1 MFYKGSVLNLID
13 IHSHILP
20 GVDDG
25 SADMKE
31 SLNMARKAV
40 EVGITHIFA
49 TPHHLNEEYVNVKSN
64 IIDRVVSLNE
74 SLKQS
79 NIPLTIHLGQEVR
92 IHRDI
97 FTSLEKEEIL
107 TLDDNGT
114 YLMLELPAGNVP
126 AYTQEVIYELL
137 LKGITPII
145 VHPERNK
152 ELIANHKLL
161 FELVQEGAL
170 TQLTSGSIIGL
181 FGKNIKVFSK
191 RIIEHNLAHFI
202 ATDAHNIGSR
212 GFSLQAA
219 YETITK
225 LYGIERTFF
234 FKENAELLIQGQSP
248 SVDRPLQIKKKFLGI
263 F

>member
-1 MFYKGSVLNLID
+1 MID
-13 IHSHILP
+13 IHCHILP

-25 SADMKE
+25 SADLKE

-40 EVGITHIFA
+40 ESGITHLFA
-49 TPHHLNEEYVNVKSN
+49 TPHHLNEKYVNVKSD
-64 IIDRVVSLNE
+64 IIDRTLRLNE
-74 SLKQS
+74 SFLLE

-97 FTSLEKEEIL
+97 FTSLDKEEIL

-114 YLMLELPAGNVP
+114 YLLLELPSGRVP
-126 AYTQEVIYELL
+126 SYTQEVIYELL

-170 TQLTSGSIIGL
+170 TQITSGSITGN
-181 FGKNIKVFSK
+181 FGKGIQSFSK
-191 RIIEHNLAHFI
+191 KIIEHNLAHFI

-212 GFSLQAA
+212 GFTLQQA

-225 LYGIERTFF
+225 TYGIQRTFY
-234 FKENAELLIQGQSP
+234 FKENAEQLLKDQCP
-248 SVDRPLQIKKKFLGI
+248 ATEKPMPFKKKILGI

>member
-1 MFYKGSVLNLID
+1 MID
-13 IHSHILP
+13 IHCHILP
-20 GVDDG
+20 IVDDG
-25 SADMKE
+25 PVDMEE
-31 SLNMARKAV
+31 SLIMSNQAV
-40 EVGITHIFA
+40 EAGITHIFA
-49 TPHHLNEEYVNVKSN
+49 TPHHLNEKYVNVKSE
-64 IIDRVVSLNE
+64 IINRVARLNE
-74 SLKQS
+74 GLQQN

-114 YLMLELPAGNVP
+114 YLLLELPSGKVP
-126 AYTQEVIYELL
+126 TYTQEVIYELL

-170 TQLTSGSIIGL
+170 TQLTSGSIIGN
-181 FGKNIKVFSK
+181 FGKSIQSFSK
-191 RIIEHNLAHFI
+191 KIIQHNLAHFI
-202 ATDAHNIGSR
+202 ATDAHNTDSR
-212 GFSLQAA
+212 GFTLQQA

-225 LYGIERTFF
+225 AYGIQRTYY
-234 FKENAELLIQGQSP
+234 FKENAEQLLKDQSP
-248 SVDRPLQIKKKFLGI
+248 TIENPLPFKKKILGI

>member
-1 MFYKGSVLNLID
+1 MID
-13 IHSHILP
+13 IHCHIIP

-25 SADMKE
+25 SGDIQE

-40 EVGITHIFA
+40 EAGITHLFA
-49 TPHHLNEEYVNVKSN
+49 TPHHLNEKYVNVKSN
-64 IIDRVVSLNE
+64 IIDRAVRLNE
-74 SLKQS
+74 NLHQN

-107 TLDDNGT
+107 TLDDKGT
-114 YLMLELPAGNVP
+114 YLLLELPSGKVP
-126 AYTQEVIYELL
+126 SYTQEVIYELL

-152 ELIANHKLL
+152 ELIENQKLL

-181 FGKNIKVFSK
+181 FGKNIKSFSK
-191 RIIEHNLAHFI
+191 KIIEHNLAHFI
-202 ATDAHNIGSR
+202 ATDAHNMNSR
-212 GFSLQAA
+212 GFTLQEA

-225 LYGIERTFF
+225 TYGIERAFY
-234 FKENAELLIQGQSP
+234 FKENAEQLIKGESP
-248 SVDRPLQIKKKFLGI
+248 SIVKPAPFKKKILGI

>member
-1 MFYKGSVLNLID
+1 
-13 IHSHILP
+13 
-20 GVDDG
+20 
-25 SADMKE
+25 
-31 SLNMARKAV
+31 MARKAV
-40 EVGITHIFA
+40 EAGITHIFA
-49 TPHHLNEEYVNVKSN
+49 TPHHLNEKYVNVKSN
-64 IIDRVVSLNE
+64 IIDRVVRLNE
-74 SLKQS
+74 GLQEE

-114 YLMLELPAGNVP
+114 YLLLELPSGRVP
-126 AYTQEVIYELL
+126 TYTQEVIYELQ

-170 TQLTSGSIIGL
+170 TQITSGSITGT
-181 FGKNIKVFSK
+181 FGKGIQSFSK
-191 RIIEHNLAHFI
+191 KIIGHNLAHFI
-202 ATDAHNIGSR
+202 ATDAHNIGFR
-212 GFSLQAA
+212 GFTLQQA

-225 LYGIERTFF
+225 VYGIERTFY
-234 FKENAELLIQGQSP
+234 FKENAEQLLKDQSP
-248 SVDRPLQIKKKFLGI
+248 VVESPVPFKKKILGI

>member
-1 MFYKGSVLNLID
+1 MID
-13 IHSHILP
+13 IHCHILP

-31 SLNMARKAV
+31 SLNMARKAA
-40 EVGITHIFA
+40 EAGITHIFA
-49 TPHHLNEEYVNVKSN
+49 TPHHLNEKYVNIKSD
-64 IIDRVVSLNE
+64 IIDRAGRLNE
-74 SLKQS
+74 SLQLE

-97 FTSLEKEEIL
+97 FSSLEKEEIL

-114 YLMLELPAGNVP
+114 FLLLELPSGRVP
-126 AYTQEVIYELL
+126 TYTQEVIYELL
-137 LKGITPII
+137 LKGIKPII

-152 ELIANHKLL
+152 ELIGNHKLL

-170 TQLTSGSIIGL
+170 TQITSGSIIGN
-181 FGKNIKVFSK
+181 FGKSIQSFSK
-191 RIIEHNLAHFI
+191 KIIEHNLAHFI

-212 GFSLQAA
+212 GFTLQQA

-225 LYGIERTFF
+225 AYGIQCTFY
-234 FKENAELLIQGQSP
+234 FKENAEQLINGQSP
-248 SVDRPLQIKKKFLGI
+248 VVEKPVPFKKKILGI

>member
-1 MFYKGSVLNLID
+1 MVD
-13 IHSHILP
+13 IHCHILP

-40 EVGITHIFA
+40 EAGITHVFA
-49 TPHHLNEEYVNVKSN
+49 TPHHLNEKYVNIKSD
-64 IIDRVVSLNE
+64 IIDRAVRLNE
-74 SLKQS
+74 SFQLE

-92 IHRDI
+92 IHRGI

-107 TLDDNGT
+107 TLDDKGK
-114 YLMLELPAGNVP
+114 YLLLELPSGSVP
-126 AYTQEVIYELL
+126 TYTQEVIYELL

-145 VHPERNK
+145 VHPERNT
-152 ELIANHKLL
+152 ELIENQKLL

-170 TQLTSGSIIGL
+170 TQITSGSIIGN
-181 FGKNIKVFSK
+181 FGKSIQSFSK
-191 RIIEHNLAHFI
+191 KIIEHNLTHFI

-212 GFSLQAA
+212 GFTLKEA

-225 LYGIERTFF
+225 IYGIERTFY
-234 FKENAELLIQGQSP
+234 FKENAEQLIKGQCP
-248 SVDRPLQIKKKFLGI
+248 SILEPVQFKKKILGI

>member
-1 MFYKGSVLNLID
+1 MID
-13 IHSHILP
+13 IHCHILP

-31 SLNMARKAV
+31 SLNMARKAA
-40 EVGITHIFA
+40 EAGITHIFA
-49 TPHHLNEEYVNVKSN
+49 TPHHLNEKYVNVKN
-64 IIDRVVSLNE
+64 DIIDRVVRLNE
-74 SLKQS
+74 SFQLE
-79 NIPLTIHLGQEVR
+79 NIPLTIHHGQEVR
-92 IHRDI
+92 IHREI

-114 YLMLELPAGNVP
+114 YILLELPSGRVP
-126 AYTQEVIYELL
+126 TYTQEVIYELL

-152 ELIANHKLL
+152 ELIENPKLL

-170 TQLTSGSIIGL
+170 TQLTSGSIIGN
-181 FGKNIKVFSK
+181 FGKGIQSFSK
-191 RIIEHNLAHFI
+191 KIIDHNLAHFI

-212 GFSLQAA
+212 GFTLQQA

-225 LYGIERTFF
+225 TYGIQRTFY
-234 FKENAELLIQGQSP
+234 FKENAEQLLKDQFP
-248 SVDRPLQIKKKFLGI
+248 AVEKPVPFKKRILGI

>member
-1 MFYKGSVLNLID
+1 MRNLID
-13 IHSHILP
+13 IHCHILP

-25 SADMKE
+25 SADIKE
-31 SLNMARKAV
+31 SFNMAKKAV
-40 EVGITHIFA
+40 EAGITHLFA
-49 TPHHLNEEYVNVKSN
+49 TPHHLNEKYVNVKNN
-64 IIDRVVSLNE
+64 IIDHTVRLNKSLQQN
-74 SLKQS
+74 

-114 YLMLELPAGNVP
+114 YLLLELPSGRVP
-126 AYTQEVIYELL
+126 TYTQEVIYELL

-152 ELIANHKLL
+152 ELNENHKLL
-161 FELVQEGAL
+161 FTLVEEGAL
-170 TQLTSGSIIGL
+170 TQLTSGSIIGN
-181 FGKNIKVFSK
+181 FGKSIQSFSK
-191 RIIEHNLAHFI
+191 KIIEHNLAHFI

-212 GFSLQAA
+212 GFTLQHA

-225 LYGIERTFF
+225 VYGIERTFY
-234 FKENAELLIQGQSP
+234 FKENAEQLLKDQSP
-248 SVDRPLQIKKKFLGI
+248 YVEKPVPFKRKILGI